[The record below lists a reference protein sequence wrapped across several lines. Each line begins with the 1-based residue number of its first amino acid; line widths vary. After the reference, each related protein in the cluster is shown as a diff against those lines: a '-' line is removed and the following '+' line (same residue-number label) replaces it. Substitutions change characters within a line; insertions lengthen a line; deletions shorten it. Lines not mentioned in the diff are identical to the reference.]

1 MANAEIREILRKKR
15 IRHYEVAEQLGV
27 SEYTFCKW
35 LRSELPPDKREE
47 VLEAIKKIAVTT
59 TYRPQRR
66 QWPQTETVRR

>member
-27 SEYTFCKW
+27 SEYSFCKW

-47 VLEAIKKIAVTT
+47 VLEAIKKIESEM
-59 TYRPQRR
+59 Q
-66 QWPQTETVRR
+66 

>member
-35 LRSELPPDKREE
+35 LRSELPPE
-47 VLEAIKKIAVTT
+47 
-59 TYRPQRR
+59 
-66 QWPQTETVRR
+66 

>member
-35 LRSELPPDKREE
+35 LRSELPPDKQKK
-47 VLEAIKKIAVTT
+47 VLEAIVEIENEI
-59 TYRPQRR
+59 Q
-66 QWPQTETVRR
+66 